1 MKNQLL
7 YLLFFFSAVT
17 ALPAQ
22 NTNWF
27 VPGARWAYEFIS
39 LGGPGTSYFEFKQ
52 EEMFQGELCARL
64 RWYTIKQAWPFGG
77 PALTNEPDQYFFVR
91 NDSVF
96 HWNQVGFKLLYDFTR
111 VPGDTMYGMGQQPD
125 QHIVVT
131 DTGTTLI
138 QGVALR
144 FQKLKWS
151 LPAGSDTTLTYQETV
166 YERLGGSHLIYP
178 YIASPLTEIEYY
190 LSCYRDNQMPG
201 SPDCLPDVDFTYRPF
216 PQIGGSWSE
225 QFDLWCGF
233 NGYQFKTEG
242 DSVIFGVGQGK
253 KLYYR
258 PTYTGSYPCPTA
270 FVSYIN
276 EPWKLLGLLDQSI
289 PYKKVFFTR
298 LSDES
303 MPFLS
308 VSDSFPPLNQTRLLY
323 DFDLQ
328 PGQQLAWKPQPNIF
342 DHLDSIQIDDGTWRR
357 RYFFRDENGIV
368 YDQHYWLEG
377 IGGSQGLFTGYI
389 NPYYTDVS
397 LQLRCFKDINVL
409 KYSTVGA
416 ENCDS
421 MTVATNEPG
430 AVDAAIQFYPNPNN
444 GAVFLELPEGIPA
457 VDVEV
462 FDLYGRLLE
471 HRAYVQDGNKI
482 DMPGKGMF
490 FLRVRLPDGRQVA
503 RRAVSE

>member
-1 MKNQLL
+1 MKNQLF
-7 YLLFFFSAVT
+7 YLLFFFSAAA

-27 VPGARWAYEFIS
+27 VPGARWAFGFES
-39 LGGPGTSYFEFKQ
+39 LGGPGTDYFEFKN
-52 EEMFQGELCARL
+52 EEIFQGVLCARV
-64 RWYTIKQAWPFGG
+64 RSYTIKQAWPFGG
-77 PALTNEPDQYFFVR
+77 PQLTNKPDQYFYVR

-96 HWNQVGFKLLYDFTR
+96 HWDQVGFKLLYDFTR
-111 VPGDTMYGMGQQPD
+111 VPGDTMYGMGQIFGQD
-125 QHIVVT
+125 ILVT
-131 DTGTTLI
+131 DTGTTVI
-138 QGVALR
+138 QGVPLR
-144 FQKLKWS
+144 FQKLQWTEPDS
-151 LPAGSDTTLTYQETV
+151 IFTYQETV

-178 YIASPLTEIEYY
+178 YIASPLTEIEYFPA
-190 LSCYRDNQMPG
+190 CYRDNQMPNP
-201 SPDCLPDVDFTYRPF
+201 PDCLPDVDFTYRPF
-216 PQIGGSWSE
+216 PQIGGIWSE

-258 PTYTGSYPCPTA
+258 PNYTGSYPCPTA

-289 PYKKVFFTR
+289 TYKKVYFTR
-298 LSDES
+298 LSDEQL
-303 MPFLS
+303 PFLM
-308 VSDSFPPLNQTRLLY
+308 VADSFPPINKTRLMY

-328 PGQQLAWKPQPNIF
+328 AGQQLAWKPQPNIF
-342 DHLDSIQIDDGTWRR
+342 DHLDSVQIDDGTWRR

-397 LQLRCFKDINVL
+397 LQLRCFKDNGIL

-457 VDVEV
+457 VDVDI
-462 FDLYGRLLE
+462 FDVYGRLLQ
-471 HRAYVQDGNKI
+471 HQVFVQDGNKV

-490 FLRVRLPDGRQVA
+490 FLRVCLPDGRQLT